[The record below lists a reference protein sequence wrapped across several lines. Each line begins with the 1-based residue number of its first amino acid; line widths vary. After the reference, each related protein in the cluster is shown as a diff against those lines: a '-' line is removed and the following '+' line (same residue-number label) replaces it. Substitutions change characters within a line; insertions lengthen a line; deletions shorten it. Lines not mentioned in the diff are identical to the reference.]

1 MSDKLNEKFEEL
13 VTAQKV
19 IVEDDQS
26 KMPTVQATV
35 IPGTGSEPSQVS
47 DAQTAKSTAAGDQG
61 TQPKVDASQSYGQSA
76 PTDLGGSST
85 TPNEHDEDGEPNP
98 GAKAA
103 APVGDKAAQ
112 SDGSAQTSNISDA
125 GDMGTQPTVG
135 ADVAYATKVGPEVTY
150 PIKPSFEDL
159 DVSADVAALVE
170 GTELSE
176 KFAEKAKII
185 FESAVKAKISSE
197 YDKLVEHFADELD
210 KQVNAAK
217 AELSEEVNGTVNY
230 AIGQWVEQ
238 NQVAIDRGIRNEIT
252 EDFIAGL
259 KGLFEEHYISI
270 PDEKV
275 DVVEGMAESIRE
287 MEARLDE
294 QVKANV
300 KLQNSLNETARK
312 NILNTV
318 SEGLA
323 DTQKDKLS
331 KLAEAVEFVSE
342 EDFTKKVTTFKE
354 AYFKENTA
362 PATSEVADETPVEGV
377 EAPAT
382 NPSMDAYTA
391 ALARWK

>member
-13 VTAQKV
+13 VTEQKV
-19 IVEDDQS
+19 IVEAGDP
-26 KMPTVQATV
+26 MPTVSANV

-47 DAQTAKSTAAGDQG
+47 DAQTSSGSGKDPMPTVSPSVAPA
-61 TQPKVDASQSYGQSA
+61 GQSA
-76 PTDLGGSST
+76 PADLGGTST
-85 TPNEHDEDGEPNP
+85 TPHEHDDDGEDNP

-125 GDMGTQPTVG
+125 GDMGKQPTVG
-135 ADVAYATKVGPEVTY
+135 ADAAYATSTGPQVTY

-176 KFAEKAKII
+176 KFAEKARII
-185 FESAVKAKISSE
+185 FESAVKAKISAE
-197 YDKLVEHFADELD
+197 YDKLVEHFAKELD
-210 KQVNAAK
+210 KEVASAK

-287 MEARLDE
+287 METRLDE

-323 DTQKDKLS
+323 DTQKE
-331 KLAEAVEFVSE
+331 KLAALAEGLEFVSE
-342 EDFTKKVTTFKE
+342 ESFSKKVTTIKE
-354 AYFKENTA
+354 AYFKETA
-362 PATSEVADETPVEGV
+362 APQSEVADETPVEGASDEV
-377 EAPAT
+377 TPA
-382 NPSMDAYTA
+382 MAQYLDA
-391 ALARWK
+391 LNRWNS

>member
-1 MSDKLNEKFEEL
+1 MTDKLNEKFEEL
-13 VTAQKV
+13 VTEQKV
-19 IVEDDQS
+19 IVEAGDP
-26 KMPTVQATV
+26 MPTVSANV

-47 DAQTAKSTAAGDQG
+47 DAQTSSGSGKDPMPTVSPSVAPA
-61 TQPKVDASQSYGQSA
+61 GQSA
-76 PTDLGGSST
+76 PADLGGTST
-85 TPNEHDEDGEPNP
+85 TPHEHDDDGEDNP

-125 GDMGTQPTVG
+125 GDMGKQPTVG
-135 ADVAYATKVGPEVTY
+135 ADAAYATSTGPQVTY

-217 AELSEEVNGTVNY
+217 ADLSEEVNGTVNY

-323 DTQKDKLS
+323 DTQKE
-331 KLAEAVEFVSE
+331 KLAALAEGLEFVSE
-342 EDFTKKVTTFKE
+342 EAFSKKVTTIKE
-354 AYFKENTA
+354 AYFKETA
-362 PATSEVADETPVEGV
+362 APQSEVADETPVEGASDSEV
-377 EAPAT
+377 SPA
-382 NPSMDAYTA
+382 MAQYLDAMN
-391 ALARWK
+391 RWNS

>member
-13 VTAQKV
+13 VTEQKV
-19 IVEDDQS
+19 IVEAGDP
-26 KMPTVQATV
+26 MPTVSANV

-47 DAQTAKSTAAGDQG
+47 DAQTSSGSGKDPMPTVSPSVAPA
-61 TQPKVDASQSYGQSA
+61 GQSA
-76 PTDLGGSST
+76 PADLGGSST
-85 TPNEHDEDGEPNP
+85 TPHEHDEDGEENP
-98 GAKAA
+98 GAKAS

-112 SDGSAQTSNISDA
+112 SDGSAQTSSINDA
-125 GDMGTQPTVG
+125 GDMGKQPTVG
-135 ADVAYATKVGPEVTY
+135 AEVAYGTKVGGSVTY

-159 DVSADVAALVE
+159 DVSDDIKALVE

-185 FESAVKAKISSE
+185 FESAVKAKISAE
-197 YDKLVEHFADELD
+197 YDKLVEHFAKELD
-210 KQVNAAK
+210 KEVAAAK

-312 NILNTV
+312 NILNNV

-323 DTQKDKLS
+323 DTQKE
-331 KLAEAVEFVSE
+331 KLAALAEGLEFVSE
-342 EDFTKKVTTFKE
+342 EAFSKKVTTIKE
-354 AYFKENTA
+354 AYFKETA
-362 PATSEVADETPVEGV
+362 APQSEVADETPVEGASDEV
-377 EAPAT
+377 TPA
-382 NPSMDAYTA
+382 MAQYLDA
-391 ALARWK
+391 LNRWNS

>member
-13 VTAQKV
+13 VTEQKV
-19 IVEDDQS
+19 IVEAGDP
-26 KMPTVQATV
+26 MPTVSANV

-47 DAQTAKSTAAGDQG
+47 DVQTSSGSGKDPMPTVSPSVAPA
-61 TQPKVDASQSYGQSA
+61 GQSA
-76 PTDLGGSST
+76 PADLGGTST
-85 TPNEHDEDGEPNP
+85 TPHEHDEDGEENP

-112 SDGSAQTSNISDA
+112 SDGSAQTSSINDA
-125 GDMGTQPTVG
+125 GDMGKQPTVG
-135 ADVAYATKVGPEVTY
+135 AEVAYGTKVGGSVTY

-159 DVSADVAALVE
+159 DVSDDIKALVE

-176 KFAEKAKII
+176 KFAEKARII
-185 FESAVKAKISSE
+185 FESAVKAKISAE
-197 YDKLVEHFADELD
+197 YDKLVEHFAKELD
-210 KQVNAAK
+210 KEVEAAK

-312 NILNTV
+312 NILNNV

-323 DTQKDKLS
+323 DTQKE
-331 KLAEAVEFVSE
+331 KLAALAEGLEFVSE
-342 EDFTKKVTTFKE
+342 EAFSKKVTTIKE
-354 AYFKENTA
+354 AYFKETA
-362 PATSEVADETPVEGV
+362 APQSEVADETPVEGASDEV
-377 EAPAT
+377 TPA
-382 NPSMDAYTA
+382 MAQYLDA
-391 ALARWK
+391 LNRWNS